1 VLDEFG
7 SNLNLTRRYARAPRG
22 QRVVATVPRN
32 TPANT
37 TTISSL
43 TLSGIGPSLMIEGSL
58 TTPVFEAYIEQ
69 VLLPSLREGQIIVLD
84 NLSAHKSARL
94 REMLAARGCQLWYLP
109 SYSPDFSPIELAFA
123 KVKAELRRTA
133 ARSREALERA
143 IGHAL
148 KQISPAEARAF
159 SPIVASVFVQIWLNG
174 SAFSYSGSDGRHLV
188 ADWWGIS

>member
-1 VLDEFG
+1 MPRAEVVKTFEISLATLKRWLKNQRETG
-7 SNLNLTRRYARAPRG
+7 ELTPLPATGGPERRIAPDHYDQLRL
-22 QRVVATVPRN
+22 QVATHPD
-32 TPANT
+32 A
-37 TTISSL
+37 
-43 TLSGIGPSLMIEGSL
+43 TLAEHAAL
-58 TTPVFEAYIEQ
+58 
-69 VLLPSLREGQIIVLD
+69 
-84 NLSAHKSARL
+84 RL

-148 KQISPAEARAF
+148 KQISPAEARALEHF